1 VAVWGR
7 LLISWSLMPLPPPT
21 ERDRLRDRLGNLRL
35 RGRALT
41 ALRGF
46 FEARDYLEVETPQR
60 VRSPGL
66 ELYVS
71 AVEASGWWLN
81 TSPEYQMKRLLA
93 GGMERIYQICHVF
106 RDDERG
112 PHHVTEFTL
121 LEWYRVGASVTD
133 LMEETELLFAH
144 VARAVLGRTT
154 VTGTDGGDVDLAPG
168 WERITVSEAA
178 RRHAGVE
185 LDGTE
190 TGVELAERARRAGLS
205 MPEDATDWNEVFSRI
220 LVDAVEP
227 RLGRRRPTILHRF
240 PARQAAL
247 ARLCPDDPRFAERFE
262 VYAGGLELANA
273 FGELTDAA
281 QQRRRLE
288 ADRAARRDLD
298 LDDHPLDERFLAALD
313 QGLPATSG
321 IAVGIDRLVM
331 LLCGASHIDD
341 VLTFPPEDL

>member
-1 VAVWGR
+1 MTMQ
-7 LLISWSLMPLPPPT
+7 S
-21 ERDRLRDRLGNLRL
+21 ERDRLRDRMENLRL
-35 RGRALT
+35 RSRALT

-46 FEARDYLEVETPQR
+46 FEARGYLEVETPQR

-66 ELYVS
+66 ELALR

-93 GGMERIYQICHVF
+93 GGMERIYQVCHAF

-112 PHHVTEFTL
+112 PHHVTEFTI

-144 VARAVLGRTT
+144 VAQAVLGRTT
-154 VTGTDGGDVDLAPG
+154 VTEQDGTEGQPLELAPG
-168 WERITVSEAA
+168 WERLTVSDAV
-178 RRHAGVE
+178 RRYANVE

-190 TGVELAERARRAGLS
+190 AGPELAERARLAGLS
-205 MPEDATDWNEVFSRI
+205 MPADALDWDEVFSRI

-227 RLGRRRPTILHRF
+227 QLGHGRPTILHRY

-273 FGELTDAA
+273 FGELTDPAE
-281 QQRRRLE
+281 QRSRLE
-288 ADRAARRDLD
+288 ADRGARRDLG
-298 LDDHPLDERFLAALD
+298 LDDHPVDERFLAALE
-313 QGLPATSG
+313 QGMPPTSG
-321 IAVGIDRLVM
+321 IAVGVDRLVM
-331 LLCGASHIDD
+331 LLCGARRIDD
-341 VLTFPPEDL
+341 VLTFTPEDL